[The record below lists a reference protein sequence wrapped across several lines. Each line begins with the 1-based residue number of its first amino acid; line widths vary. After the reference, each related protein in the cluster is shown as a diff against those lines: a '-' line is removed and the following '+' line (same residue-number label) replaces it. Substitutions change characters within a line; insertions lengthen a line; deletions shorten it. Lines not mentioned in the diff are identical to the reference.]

1 MGLSLNDS
9 CGASGNDFV
18 QRQTQSVVSLP
29 RPTFAKHFAT
39 SIHPT
44 FAKNWQNCANYN
56 RRTAELKSDKSVV
69 QTSRQLFLRHQ
80 AQTSDFPLLLEIE
93 RAEGVYMYGP
103 DGRRYLDLISGI
115 GVSNVGHRHPR
126 VLAAIQ
132 QQLDKYLHLMV
143 YGELVQAIPAE
154 LAHALVQTL
163 PAPLESV
170 YFTNSG
176 AEAIEGALKIAKRH
190 TGRTE
195 LISCLNAYHGST
207 HGALSITGS
216 ESFKNS
222 YRPLLPDVRHIRHN
236 DFADLMLITERTAAV
251 IIETVQGEAGVRL
264 PSPYYLPAL
273 RRRCREV
280 GALLILDE
288 IQCGYGRTGSFWAF
302 EQFGIVPDILV
313 CAKGMGGGM
322 PIGAFI
328 SSINI
333 MSGLKT
339 DPILG
344 HCTTFGGHPVSCA
357 AALATLRII
366 QDENLVAGVA
376 EKAARF
382 RRQLVHPAI
391 REVRGCGLLLA
402 VEFDSFAV
410 LKPIIDYALA
420 HEGILTDWFLFC
432 DNSLR
437 LAPPLIITDEE
448 IDLANAALSR
458 AIEAIVKQA

>member
-1 MGLSLNDS
+1 
-9 CGASGNDFV
+9 
-18 QRQTQSVVSLP
+18 VV
-29 RPTFAKHFAT
+29 TT
-39 SIHPT
+39 
-44 FAKNWQNCANYN
+44 
-56 RRTAELKSDKSVV
+56 
-69 QTSRQLFLRHQ
+69 RQLFLRHQ

-115 GVSNVGHRHPR
+115 GVSNVGHRHPK

-132 QQLDKYLHLMV
+132 AQLDKYLHLMV
-143 YGELVQAIPAE
+143 YGELVQAAPAQ
-154 LAHALVQTL
+154 LAEALHYTL
-163 PAPLESV
+163 PRPLDSV

-176 AEAIEGALKIAKRH
+176 AEAIEGALKLAKRH

-195 LISCLNAYHGST
+195 LISCVNAYHGST
-207 HGALSITGS
+207 HGAMSVTGS
-216 ESFKNS
+216 EHFKNS
-222 YRPLLPDVRHIRHN
+222 YRPLLPDVRHLRYN
-236 DFADLMLITERTAAV
+236 ELTDLELITERTAAV
-251 IIETVQGEAGVRL
+251 IVETVQGEAGVRV
-264 PSPYYLPAL
+264 PAPGYLPAL
-273 RRRCREV
+273 RQRCTEV

-288 IQCGYGRTGSFWAF
+288 IQCGYGRTGTMWAF
-302 EQFGIVPDILV
+302 EQFGIEPDILV

-328 SSINI
+328 SSTEI
-333 MSGLKT
+333 MAGFKSN
-339 DPILG
+339 PILG

-357 AALATLRII
+357 AALATLRVI
-366 QDENLVAGVA
+366 QEEKLAEGVA

-391 REVRGCGLLLA
+391 REVRGCGLLMA
-402 VEFDSFAV
+402 VEFASFAV

-437 LAPPLIITDEE
+437 LAPPLTISDGE
-448 IDLANAALSR
+448 IDAACAALLR
-458 AIEAIVKQA
+458 AITACVQ

>member
-1 MGLSLNDS
+1 M
-9 CGASGNDFV
+9 V
-18 QRQTQSVVSLP
+18 
-29 RPTFAKHFAT
+29 
-39 SIHPT
+39 
-44 FAKNWQNCANYN
+44 
-56 RRTAELKSDKSVV
+56 
-69 QTSRQLFLRHQ
+69 TSRQLFLAHQ

-103 DGRRYLDLISGI
+103 DGHRYLDLISGI

-126 VLAAIQ
+126 VLAAIHE
-132 QQLDKYLHLMV
+132 QLDKYLHLMV
-143 YGELVQAIPAE
+143 YGELVQAKPAE

-163 PAPLESV
+163 PAPLASV

-176 AEAIEGALKIAKRH
+176 AEAIEGALKIAKRY

-195 LISCLNAYHGST
+195 LISCFNAYHGST

-216 ESFKNS
+216 EGFKNS
-222 YRPLLPDVRHIRHN
+222 YRPLLPDVRHIQHN
-236 DFADLMLITERTAAV
+236 ELTDLELITERTAAV
-251 IIETVQGEAGVRL
+251 IIETVQGEAGVRV
-264 PSPYYLPAL
+264 PVPGYLPAL
-273 RRRCREV
+273 RRRCTEV

-302 EQFGIVPDILV
+302 EQFGIQPDILV

-328 SSINI
+328 SSTAI
-333 MSGLKT
+333 MAGLKT

-357 AALATLRII
+357 AALATLRVI
-366 QDENLVAGVA
+366 QDDNLVAGVA

-382 RRQLVHPAI
+382 RAQLRHPAI
-391 REVRGCGLLLA
+391 REVRGCGLLMA
-402 VEFDSFAV
+402 VEFASFEV
-410 LKPIIDYALA
+410 LKPIIDHALA

-448 IDLANAALSR
+448 IDEACAALLR
-458 AIEAIVKQA
+458 AIEKMTEINGR